1 MENALLLG
9 LVQGLTEFLPVSSS
23 GHLALAQILMGWEE
37 PPIAYDVLLHFSTMV
52 ATAVFFWSD
61 IVYLLTGWCAGIF
74 DPTRR
79 SGEGWRYGW
88 AIILGT
94 MATAPVAF
102 LVEDFAERW
111 FASPSA
117 VGVALLITAT
127 LLWVSTSRR
136 EGSVPVSAALGALM
150 GLAQGIAVVPGLSRS
165 GATISAGLIAGARR
179 KDAFRLSFL
188 LSLPAI
194 AGATLIQCLR
204 MESIDGFIT
213 ALPSGWL
220 VGCVLASAS
229 GYLALVFLRRV
240 VISGRF
246 KAFAVYCAAL
256 GAISILLEYMT
267 R

>member
-23 GHLALAQILMGWEE
+23 GHLALTQILMGWKE

-52 ATAVFFWSD
+52 ATAAFFWSD

-79 SGEGWRYGW
+79 NDEGWRYGW

-102 LVEDFAERW
+102 LIEGFAEEW

-117 VGVALLITAT
+117 VGIALLITAT

-136 EGSVPVSAALGALM
+136 EGNVPVSATLGALM

-165 GATISAGLIAGARR
+165 GATISVGLLAGARR

-194 AGATLIQCLR
+194 AGATLLQCLR
-204 MESIDGFIT
+204 MDSIDGFVT

-220 VGCVLASAS
+220 GGCILASVS
-229 GYLALVFLRRV
+229 GYLALVILRRL
-240 VISGRF
+240 VIGGRF

-256 GAISILLEYMT
+256 GTISILLDYMT